1 MEAKK
6 EKFMERCN
14 RQLLLVGNIKR
25 SLSATKSMST
35 SIESNQDLD
44 HLLEEPEQESERQ
57 FKARKKKSLKKKP
70 LLKDVTDS
78 KSMDAGQSWSPT
90 QEPNNETLSQST
102 PNTPQIPS
110 SMIVLTEQ
118 EKAELKDVLMQITLR
133 ECGL

>member
-1 MEAKK
+1 MD
-6 EKFMERCN
+6 
-14 RQLLLVGNIKR
+14 VG
-25 SLSATKSMST
+25 KSW
-35 SIESNQDLD
+35 N
-44 HLLEEPEQESERQ
+44 
-57 FKARKKKSLKKKP
+57 
-70 LLKDVTDS
+70 
-78 KSMDAGQSWSPT
+78 PT

>member
-1 MEAKK
+1 M
-6 EKFMERCN
+6 
-14 RQLLLVGNIKR
+14 
-25 SLSATKSMST
+25 
-35 SIESNQDLD
+35 QD
-44 HLLEEPEQESERQ
+44 SERQ
-57 FKARKKKSLKKKP
+57 FKAKKKKKPKP

-78 KSMDAGQSWSPT
+78 KSMDAGQSWNPT
-90 QEPNNETLSQST
+90 QEPNNGTVSQST